1 MPNLLHFLRMMRWAR
16 HRPSRARMRVVL
28 VTLAIVALVWGIEA
42 AGLWPDWLT
51 SEPVRRPRVIL
62 P

>member
-1 MPNLLHFLRMMRWAR
+1 MPNLLQFLRMMRWAR
-16 HRPSRARMRVVL
+16 HRPSRARMWVVL
-28 VTLAIVALVWGIEA
+28 ATLGIVVAIWGIEA
-42 AGLWPDWLT
+42 AGLWPDWLS

>member
-1 MPNLLHFLRMMRWAR
+1 MW
-16 HRPSRARMRVVL
+16 VVL
-28 VTLAIVALVWGIEA
+28 ATLGIVAAIWGIEA
-42 AGLWPDWLT
+42 AGLWPDWLS